1 VYQLRCQLL
10 MEMSTYMVCKG
21 IEARTRPPEVV
32 GSRRNILMATASCN
46 IDVLCFGVED
56 GHWFEECCSCTCTTS
71 TLAFFEKSYG
81 LFSSFQQR
89 RIMSGSI
96 QDGSRP
102 GIGEGG
108 CHSNKG

>member
-1 VYQLRCQLL
+1 
-10 MEMSTYMVCKG
+10 
-21 IEARTRPPEVV
+21 
-32 GSRRNILMATASCN
+32 MATASCD

-56 GHWFEECCSCTCTTS
+56 GHRLEECCCGTCTTG
-71 TLAFFEKSYG
+71 TLTFFEEFYG

-102 GIGEGG
+102 GIGEGSY
-108 CHSNKG
+108 HSNQSQAE